1 MATIAL
7 APNPVSWAVFDDI
20 FQTHNSFTLQ
30 KMEQINQ
37 RITAVETEIKEV
49 KSKIEHVEA
58 EILEV

>member
-1 MATIAL
+1 
-7 APNPVSWAVFDDI
+7 
-20 FQTHNSFTLQ
+20 
-30 KMEQINQ
+30 MEQINQ